1 MFATPARN
9 RTSQSR
15 GPSSVP
21 RSASNAQRGTPSS
34 GVKSRASTTPRTI
47 QIRDLP
53 PYEAPEAPLNRDAQR
68 KLAALLHSHFKTNVE
83 THLGHA
89 TQVLTESAGQ
99 VNEKLFD
106 ARLRYEKLREGRR
119 NASINNGEEPD
130 DSVDNEEIERLGDL
144 ERRTEA
150 VTGQM
155 EEKMRGVIDSEAR
168 VQAILGS
175 IAQLQ
180 REEEENQAA
189 SAGPRQTRAQRRR
202 DDDEESDDE
211 NYEGTPE
218 REGREASARNPPSK
232 RLAEVLDTEGERWKE
247 LSLTERYAGHNSY
260 VGFYRMVHDAKF
272 PNEEAP
278 PLPHSSTWF
287 EHLEDSNAP
296 TPAGHQTRSARNRRQ
311 PSDESD
317 DDIAIQRERI
327 SMKCPL
333 TLLPYQDPVTSTKCP
348 HSFEREAILDMIRGS
363 SMTVPGPGRGRVRA
377 LKCPVCSTTLTKD
390 DLRSDAVLLRR
401 VRRAEEV
408 AAREA
413 EDQLEGQ
420 SQLPHAPNHITLAS
434 DAIEPDMDVDVD
446 IEDAPVPSARV
457 KSEPMDRARTTDE
470 EEEEEED
477 DEEEEEDDEEE
488 EEEEDEDE
496 EEEDSDVEMGSD

>member
-15 GPSSVP
+15 APSSVP

-34 GVKSRASTTPRTI
+34 GAKPRTKTTPRTI

-53 PYEAPEAPLNRDAQR
+53 PYEAPEAPLNRDAQC
-68 KLAALLHSHFKTNVE
+68 KLAALLHSQHKNSVQ

-119 NASINNGEEPD
+119 NASAISGEEPD
-130 DSVDNEEIERLGDL
+130 DSVDNEELERLGDL
-144 ERRTEA
+144 ERRTDA

-155 EEKMRGVIDSEAR
+155 EEKMRGIIDSEAR
-168 VQAILGS
+168 LQAILGS
-175 IAQLQ
+175 ISQLQ

-202 DDDEESDDE
+202 DDDEEESEGE

-218 REGREASARNPPSK
+218 REGMEARARNPPSK
-232 RLAEVLDTEGERWKE
+232 RLGEVLDAEGERWKE

-287 EHLEDSNAP
+287 EHMEDSNA
-296 TPAGHQTRSARNRRQ
+296 TTSAGQQTRSTRNRRQ
-311 PSDESD
+311 PSDDSD

-363 SMTVPGPGRGRVRA
+363 SMTAPGPGRGRVRA
-377 LKCPVCSTTLTKD
+377 LKCPVCSTILTKE
-390 DLRSDAVLLRR
+390 DLRADPVLLRR

-420 SQLPHAPNHITLAS
+420 SQLPNSPNHITLAS
-434 DAIEPDMDVDVD
+434 DAIEPEMDVDVD
-446 IEDAPVPSARV
+446 IDDAPVPSARV
-457 KSEPMDRARTTDE
+457 KSEPVDRARSTDE
-470 EEEEEED
+470 EEEE
-477 DEEEEEDDEEE
+477 DEEVDEEEE
-488 EEEEDEDE
+488 EEEEDEE
-496 EEEDSDVEMGSD
+496 SDVEMGSD